1 MRPSVQD
8 LGSLAFFHDVEVH
21 VRFLVALPVLIGAEL
36 IVHLRMR
43 PLVRRFVERRIIL
56 PHDVPR
62 FQRAVASAV
71 RLRNSVVLELALVL
85 LVYTLGLWFWN
96 SRVAVD
102 TATWFA
108 RPGGRWNLTPAG
120 FWYAF
125 VSIPIVQFILLRWY
139 PEILPL

>member
-1 MRPSVQD
+1 
-8 LGSLAFFHDVEVH
+8 
-21 VRFLVALPVLIGAEL
+21 
-36 IVHLRMR
+36 MR

-108 RPGGRWNLTPAG
+108 RPGGRWDLTPAG
-120 FWYAF
+120 FWYVF
-125 VSIPIVQFILLRWY
+125 VSIPIAQFILLRCAHHQ
-139 PEILPL
+139 PVQAIRIDRRQMFFSDVKHLLLEFRRSQDGMNR